1 MVTLDYSRYTCGVES
16 MFDLHSVVDLQQV
29 VATELDVRHRDAVLE
44 EIYRVLRRS
53 AGIGFCDH
61 LHLHIYIIYR
71 Y

>member
-1 MVTLDYSRYTCGVES
+1 